1 MLVMPEVRKI
11 EAIRKLPELKNVAIY
26 ARVSTLHDSQ
36 EGSLDNQIEGLKDY
50 LRYRPGWLLY
60 GVYADERSGSNISG
74 RENYKRLLADCELG
88 KIRIVLTKSVS
99 RLGRNTLDILQTI
112 RKLHSLKVEVYCYL
126 EELYITDPENEF
138 LITLIS
144 AFAQEQNAGHSENIK
159 LGLRNRIHSGESGL
173 FNRACYGYRNN
184 AEGELEIVPKEA
196 VTVRLIFQLF
206 LGGKGVV
213 AISDELA
220 RRGVRSPTG
229 KPRWSKR
236 TLEMMLAN
244 IKYVGDS
251 MVGVTFGDDYPS
263 KKRYMNNGQKEKYL
277 VTDNH
282 APIISREDFEKV
294 QQLRGNLRKK

>member
-1 MLVMPEVRKI
+1 VLC
-11 EAIRKLPELKNVAIY
+11 
-26 ARVSTLHDSQ
+26 
-36 EGSLDNQIEGLKDY
+36 
-50 LRYRPGWLLY
+50 

-74 RENYKRLLADCELG
+74 RENFKRLLADCESG

-112 RKLHSLKVEVYCYL
+112 RKLHSLDVEVYCYL

-159 LGLRNRIHSGESGL
+159 LGLRSKIHSGESGL

-196 VTVRLIFQLF
+196 AIVRLIFQLF
-206 LGGKGVV
+206 LDGKGVV
-213 AISDELA
+213 AIGDELA
-220 RRGVRSPTG
+220 RRGIKSPTG
-229 KPRWSKR
+229 KPRWAKR
-236 TLEMMLAN
+236 TLEMMLSN

-251 MVGVTFGDDYPS
+251 VVGVTFGDDYPS
-263 KKRYMNNGQKEKYL
+263 KKKRYINNGQKEKYI

-282 APIISREDFEKV
+282 APIISREDFDKV
-294 QQLRGNLRKK
+294 QQLKGNLRKKR